1 MLQSMTGFGAA
12 QGHCDGVDYTVELRA
27 VNHRYLKISVKLPDI
42 WASAE
47 ADIENLLRDKLQR
60 GSIGITVRMRLSDEK
75 AAYTVNTEAMR
86 KYIDQVK
93 GLRAD
98 GEDYLSIDMAM
109 LMALPGVCNPPRMD
123 ELREQTCGEL
133 MNLIAQAIDS
143 LLEMRSREGQ
153 AVQSDLLSQCDQIE
167 ASLGLAGARS
177 PLVVEE
183 YHKRL
188 RERVEGLIGAAR
200 IDIDQDYLAREV
212 AVFAD
217 RCDINEE
224 ISRQNG
230 HLQQFR
236 ETCCSDEP
244 VGRKLDFIAQEMLRE
259 ANTIASKANDSEIA
273 RAVVDMKTAVDRIK
287 EQVQNVL

>member
-1 MLQSMTGFGAA
+1 MLQSMTGFGSA
-12 QGHCDGVDYTVELRA
+12 QGHCDGVDYSVEVRA
-27 VNHRYLKISVKLPDI
+27 VNHRYLKTSVKLPDI

-47 ADIENLLRDKLQR
+47 ADIEAILRDKLQR
-60 GSIGITVRMRLSDEK
+60 GSIGLSVRMRLSDEK
-75 AAYTVNTEAMR
+75 AAYDVNAEALQR
-86 KYIDQVK
+86 YIDQ
-93 GLRAD
+93 LTPIRSD
-98 GEDYLSIDMAM
+98 GEDYLTIDLAV
-109 LMALPGVCNPPRMD
+109 LTALPGVCSPPKMD
-123 ELREQTCGEL
+123 DIREETSDEL

-143 LLEMRSREGQ
+143 LLQMRAHEGQ
-153 AVQSDLLSQCDQIE
+153 AVQNDLLAQCSQVE
-167 ASLGLAGARS
+167 SSLELIGARS
-177 PLVVEE
+177 PLVVKE
-183 YHKRL
+183 YHRRL
-188 RERVEGLIGAAR
+188 CERVEELIGAAR

-230 HLQQFR
+230 HLKQFR
-236 ETCCSDEP
+236 QTCDSAEP

-273 RAVVDMKTAVDRIK
+273 HAVVDMKTAVDRIK

>member
-12 QGHCDGVDYTVELRA
+12 QGHCDGVDYSVEVRA

-47 ADIENLLRDKLQR
+47 ADIETLLRDRLQR
-60 GSIGITVRMRLSDEK
+60 GSIGLSVRMRLSDEK
-75 AAYTVNTEAMR
+75 AAYSVNTEALR
-86 KYIDQVK
+86 RYIDQVK
-93 GLRAD
+93 GIRAD
-98 GEDYLSIDMAM
+98 GEDFLTLDLAV

-123 ELREQTCGEL
+123 DLREKTSSEL
-133 MNLIAQAIDS
+133 MDLIAQAIESLCQMRNREGKVVQDD
-143 LLEMRSREGQ
+143 LLE
-153 AVQSDLLSQCDQIE
+153 QCAQVE
-167 ASLGLAGARS
+167 TNLGLIGQRS
-177 PLVVEE
+177 PLVVKD

-188 RERVEGLIGAAR
+188 CERVEALIGAAR
-200 IDIDQDYLAREV
+200 LDLDEDHLAREV

-230 HLQQFR
+230 HIEQFR
-236 ETCCSDEP
+236 DTCNSDEP

-259 ANTIASKANDSEIA
+259 ANTIASKANDTEIA

>member
-12 QGHCDGVDYTVELRA
+12 QGHCDGVEYSVEMRA
-27 VNHRYLKISVKLPDI
+27 VNHRYLKISMKLPDI
-42 WASAE
+42 WSSAE
-47 ADIENLLRDKLQR
+47 ADIEKTLRDKLQR
-60 GSIGITVRMRLSDEK
+60 GSIGLSVRMRLSDEK
-75 AAYTVNTEAMR
+75 AAYTVNAEALKR
-86 KYIDQVK
+86 YIDQVAPIRSGGQD
-93 GLRAD
+93 GLI
-98 GEDYLSIDMAM
+98 IDIAT
-109 LMALPGVCNPPRMD
+109 LMALPGVCSPPRMD
-123 ELREQTCGEL
+123 DLKEQTFGEL
-133 MNLIAQAIDS
+133 MDLISQAAIS
-143 LLEMRSREGQ
+143 LMEMRACEGQ
-153 AVQSDLLSQCDQIE
+153 AVQDDLLAQCEQVE
-167 ASLGLAGARS
+167 ASLGQVQRRS
-177 PLVVEE
+177 PLVVKE
-183 YHKRL
+183 YQRRL
-188 RERVEGLIGAAR
+188 TERIEGLIGAAR

-236 ETCCSDEP
+236 ETCDSDEP

>member
-12 QGHCDGVDYTVELRA
+12 QGHCDGVDYSVEIRA
-27 VNHRYLKISVKLPDI
+27 VNHRYLKVSMKLPDI
-42 WASAE
+42 WSSAE
-47 ADIENLLRDKLQR
+47 ADIERMLRDKLQR
-60 GSIGITVRMRLSDEK
+60 GSVGLSVRMRLSDEK
-75 AAYTVNTEAMR
+75 AAYTVNAEALK
-86 KYIDQVK
+86 KYIEQVEPIRSE
-93 GLRAD
+93 GLT
-98 GEDYLSIDMAM
+98 IDLAT

-133 MNLIAQAIDS
+133 MDLISQAADS
-143 LLEMRSREGQ
+143 LLEMRVREGKD
-153 AVQSDLLSQCDQIE
+153 VQDDLLAQCDQVE
-167 ASLGLAGARS
+167 ASLALVGQRS
-177 PLVVEE
+177 PLVVKE
-183 YHKRL
+183 YHRRL
-188 RERVEGLIGAAR
+188 TERVEALIDSAR

-236 ETCCSDEP
+236 ETCDTNEP

>member
-12 QGHCDGVDYTVELRA
+12 QGHCDGVEYSVEMRA
-27 VNHRYLKISVKLPDI
+27 VNHRYLKVSVKLPEI
-42 WASAE
+42 WSSAE
-47 ADIENLLRDKLQR
+47 ADIENLLRSRLHR
-60 GSIGITVRMRLSDEK
+60 GSIGLSVRMRISDEQ
-75 AAYTVNTEAMR
+75 AAYTVNTEALK
-86 KYIDQVK
+86 KYIDQLK
-93 GLRAD
+93 GLKSDA
-98 GEDYLSIDMAM
+98 GENLSIDLAVLLNM
-109 LMALPGVCNPPRMD
+109 PGVCNPPQMD
-123 ELREQTCGEL
+123 DLRERTCGEL
-133 MNLIAQAIDS
+133 MDLINQAIDH
-143 LLEMRSREGQ
+143 LLEMRAREGQ
-153 AVQSDLLSQCDQIE
+153 AVQDDLLAQCDQVE
-167 ASLGLAGARS
+167 SSLGVVGSRS
-177 PLVVEE
+177 PQVTED

-188 RERVEGLIGAAR
+188 CERVEGLIGTAR
-200 IDIDQDYLAREV
+200 IDIDRDYLAREV

-230 HLQQFR
+230 HLRQFR
-236 ETCCSDEP
+236 ETCSSDQP

>member
-1 MLQSMTGFGAA
+1 MLQSMTGFGTA
-12 QGHCDGVDYTVELRA
+12 QGHCDGVDYSVEMRA
-27 VNHRYLKISVKLPDI
+27 VNHRYLKTSVKLPEI
-42 WASAE
+42 WVSAE

-60 GSIGITVRMRLSDEK
+60 GSIGLSVRMRLSDEK
-75 AAYTVNTEAMR
+75 AAYTVNTEALR

-93 GLRAD
+93 PIKAD
-98 GEDYLSIDMAM
+98 GEDYLTIDLAT
-109 LMALPGVCNPPRMD
+109 LMALPGVCNPPKMD
-123 ELREQTCGEL
+123 DLRETTSSKL
-133 MNLIAQAIDS
+133 MDLIAQAIDS
-143 LLEMRSREGQ
+143 LLEMRAREGKG
-153 AVQSDLLSQCDQIE
+153 VRDDLLAQCDQVE
-167 ASLGLAGARS
+167 ASLALIGERS
-177 PLVVEE
+177 PMVTKE
-183 YHKRL
+183 YHKHL
-188 RERVEGLIGAAR
+188 CERVETLIGFAR
-200 IDIDQDYLAREV
+200 LELDQDHLAREV

-236 ETCCSDEP
+236 ETCDSDEP

>member
-12 QGHCDGVDYTVELRA
+12 QGHCDGVQYSVELRA
-27 VNHRYLKISVKLPDI
+27 LNHRYFKTSVKLPEI
-42 WASAE
+42 WSSAE
-47 ADIENLLRDKLQR
+47 ADIENLLRGRLQR
-60 GSIGITVRMRLSDEK
+60 GSIGLSVRMRISDEQ
-75 AAYTVNTEAMR
+75 AAYTVNTEALR
-86 KYIDQVK
+86 KYIDQVE
-93 GLRAD
+93 GLRSD
-98 GEDYLSIDMAM
+98 DQENLTIDLAV
-109 LMALPGVCNPPRMD
+109 LMALPGVCNPPQMD
-123 ELREQTCGEL
+123 DLLERTCDEL
-133 MNLIAQAIDS
+133 MNLIDQAIDN
-143 LLEMRSREGQ
+143 LLEMRAREGQ
-153 AVQSDLLSQCDQIE
+153 GVQADLLAQCDQVE
-167 ASLGLAGARS
+167 SSLGVIGSRS
-177 PLVVEE
+177 PQVVED

-188 RERVEGLIGAAR
+188 CERVEGLIGAAR

-224 ISRQNG
+224 ISRQRG

-236 ETCCSDEP
+236 ETCNGDPP

>member
-12 QGHCDGVDYTVELRA
+12 QGHCDGVDYSVEIRA
-27 VNHRYLKISVKLPDI
+27 VNHRYLKVSMKLPEI
-42 WASAE
+42 WSSAE
-47 ADIENLLRDKLQR
+47 ADIEKMLRDKLQR
-60 GSIGITVRMRLSDEK
+60 GSVGLSVRMRLSDEK
-75 AAYTVNTEAMR
+75 AAYTVNAEALK
-86 KYIDQVK
+86 KYIEQVEPIRSD
-93 GLRAD
+93 GLT
-98 GEDYLSIDMAM
+98 IDLAT

-123 ELREQTCGEL
+123 ELRERTCGEL
-133 MNLIAQAIDS
+133 MDLISNAADS
-143 LLEMRSREGQ
+143 LLEMRAREGQ
-153 AVQSDLLSQCDQIE
+153 AVQGDLLAQCDQVE
-167 ASLGLAGARS
+167 ASLGLVGQRS
-177 PLVVEE
+177 PLVVKE
-183 YHKRL
+183 YHRRL
-188 RERVEGLIGAAR
+188 TERVESLIGAAR
-200 IDIDQDYLAREV
+200 IDLDQDYLAREV
-212 AVFAD
+212 ALFAD

-236 ETCCSDEP
+236 ETCDTDEP

>member
-12 QGHCDGVDYTVELRA
+12 QGHCDGVEYSVEMRA
-27 VNHRYLKISVKLPDI
+27 VNNRYFKSSVKLPEI
-42 WASAE
+42 WSSAE
-47 ADIENLLRDKLQR
+47 ADIENLLRSRLQR
-60 GSIGITVRMRLSDEK
+60 GSIGLSVRMKISDEK
-75 AAYTVNTEAMR
+75 AAYTVNTEALR
-86 KYIDQVK
+86 KYIDQLS
-93 GLRAD
+93 GLRSGAD
-98 GEDYLSIDMAM
+98 ESLTIDLAV
-109 LMALPGVCNPPRMD
+109 LMALPGVCNPPEMEDLLEQTRD
-123 ELREQTCGEL
+123 ELMG
-133 MNLIAQAIDS
+133 LINQATDQ
-143 LLEMRSREGQ
+143 LLEMRASEGQ
-153 AVQSDLLSQCDQIE
+153 AVQEDLLAQCDQVE
-167 ASLGLAGARS
+167 TSLGAIGLRS
-177 PLVVEE
+177 PLVVED

-188 RERVEGLIGAAR
+188 CERVEALIGAAR

-236 ETCCSDEP
+236 ETCDSGRP
-244 VGRKLDFIAQEMLRE
+244 AGRKLDFIAQEMLRE

>member
-12 QGHCDGVDYTVELRA
+12 QGHCDGVDYSVELRA
-27 VNHRYLKISVKLPDI
+27 VNHRYLKVSMKLPDI
-42 WASAE
+42 WSSAE
-47 ADIENLLRDKLQR
+47 ADIEKMLRGKLQR
-60 GSIGITVRMRLSDEK
+60 GSVGLSVRMRLSDEK
-75 AAYTVNTEAMR
+75 AAYTVNAEALK
-86 KYIDQVK
+86 KYIEQVEPIRSE
-93 GLRAD
+93 G
-98 GEDYLSIDMAM
+98 LSIDLAT

-133 MNLIAQAIDS
+133 MDLISQAAES
-143 LLEMRSREGQ
+143 LLEMRAREGKD
-153 AVQSDLLSQCDQIE
+153 VQDDLLVQCDQVE
-167 ASLGLAGARS
+167 ASLILVGQRS
-177 PLVVEE
+177 PLVVKE
-183 YHKRL
+183 YHRRL
-188 RERVEGLIGAAR
+188 TERVESLIGSAR
-200 IDIDQDYLAREV
+200 IELDQDYLAREV

-236 ETCCSDEP
+236 ETCDTNEP

>member
-12 QGHCDGVDYTVELRA
+12 QGHCDGVEYSVEMRA
-27 VNHRYLKISVKLPDI
+27 VNHRYLKTSVKLPEI

-47 ADIENLLRDKLQR
+47 ADIENMLRDKLQR
-60 GSIGITVRMRLSDEK
+60 GSIGLSVRMRLSDEK
-75 AAYTVNTEAMR
+75 AAYAVNTGALQR
-86 KYIDQVK
+86 YIDQLK
-93 GLRAD
+93 PIKSGGDDSLT
-98 GEDYLSIDMAM
+98 IDLAT

-123 ELREQTCGEL
+123 DLRDKTRDEL
-133 MNLIAQAIDS
+133 MGLIDQAMAK
-143 LLEMRSREGQ
+143 LMEMRAREGQ
-153 AVQSDLLSQCDQIE
+153 AVQADLLAQCDQVE
-167 ASLGLAGARS
+167 ASLEVIGTRS
-177 PLVVEE
+177 PLVVKE

-188 RERVEGLIGAAR
+188 TERVEGLIGAAR
-200 IDIDQDYLAREV
+200 IEIDQDYLAREV

-230 HLQQFR
+230 HLEQFR
-236 ETCCSDEP
+236 DTCDSDEP

>member
-1 MLQSMTGFGAA
+1 MLQSMTGFGSA
-12 QGHCDGVDYTVELRA
+12 QGHCDGVDYSVEMRA

-47 ADIENLLRDKLQR
+47 ADIERLLRDKLQR
-60 GSIGITVRMRLSDEK
+60 GSISLSVRMRLSDEK
-75 AAYTVNTEAMR
+75 AAYTVNTEALR
-86 KYIDQVK
+86 RYVDQVK
-93 GLRAD
+93 PIRAD
-98 GEDYLSIDMAM
+98 CENFLTIDMAT
-109 LMALPGVCNPPRMD
+109 LMALPGVCSPPRMD
-123 ELREQTCGEL
+123 DLREKTCGEL
-133 MNLIAQAIDS
+133 MELISQASDS
-143 LLEMRSREGQ
+143 LLEMRVREGKS
-153 AVQSDLLSQCDQIE
+153 VQDDLLSQCGQVE
-167 ASLGLAGARS
+167 ASLELVGQRS
-177 PLVVEE
+177 PLVVKE

-188 RERVEGLIGAAR
+188 CERVETLIGAAR
-200 IDIDQDYLAREV
+200 LELDQDHLAREV

-224 ISRQNG
+224 ISRQTG
-230 HLQQFR
+230 HIEQFR
-236 ETCCSDEP
+236 ETCDTDEP

>member
-12 QGHCDGVDYTVELRA
+12 QGHCDGVDYSVEMRA
-27 VNHRYLKISVKLPDI
+27 VNHRYLKVSVKLPDI

-47 ADIENLLRDKLQR
+47 ADIEKLMRDKLQR
-60 GSIGITVRMRLSDEK
+60 GSIGLSVRMRLSDEK
-75 AAYTVNTEAMR
+75 AAYTVNGEALK
-86 KYIDQVK
+86 KYIDQITPIRTS
-93 GLRAD
+93 GAD
-98 GEDYLSIDMAM
+98 GLTVDLAT
-109 LMALPGVCNPPRMD
+109 LMSLPGVCTPPRMD
-123 ELREQTCGEL
+123 DLKEQTSTEL
-133 MNLIAQAIDS
+133 MALIAQAMDN
-143 LLEMRSREGQ
+143 LTEMRNREGK
-153 AVQSDLLSQCDQIE
+153 AVQDDLMAQCDQVE
-167 ASLGLAGARS
+167 VSLKLVGERS
-177 PLVVEE
+177 PLVVKD

-188 RERVEGLIGAAR
+188 CERVEALMGAAR
-200 IDIDQDYLAREV
+200 LDLDQEHLAREV

-224 ISRQNG
+224 ISRQTG
-230 HLQQFR
+230 HIDQFR
-236 ETCCSDEP
+236 ETCQSDEP